1 MSFLKAEKRTFYRE
15 RITSKGLVS
24 FPILIKETDL
34 LIFADKLL
42 KDEAEN
48 SVLIYRHQLE
58 SYILKFPYFLDSLI
72 PLALDEMAPP
82 IIKEMLR
89 SALLAQVGPMASV
102 AGAIAEFVGKDLL
115 KHTKQVVVENGGDI
129 FIKIANDLTIGV
141 YAGNSPLSTT
151 LGLKITPDSTPLGV
165 CTSSGTVGHSLSFGK
180 SDSVTVIAQSTPLG
194 DAAATAIGNLVNEK
208 KDIEAGLERAKSIKG
223 IQGVLIIVG
232 DQFGAWGNVE
242 IVSI

>member
-15 RITSKGLVS
+15 QITAKDLVS

-34 LIFADKLL
+34 LIFADNLL
-42 KDEAEN
+42 KDEAKN

-58 SYILKFPYFLDSLI
+58 DYILKFPYFLDSLI
-72 PLALDEMAPP
+72 PLPLDESAPS
-82 IIKEMLR
+82 IIQEMMR
-89 SALLAQVGPMASV
+89 SAQLAQVGPMASV

-115 KHTKQVVVENGGDI
+115 KHTKQIVVENGGDI
-129 FIKIANDLTIGV
+129 FIKIAKDLTIGI
-141 YAGNSPLSTT
+141 YAGDSPLSNK
-151 LGLKITPDSTPLGV
+151 LGLKIAPDTTPLGV

-180 SDSVTVIAQSTPLG
+180 SDAVTIIAQSTSLA
-194 DAAATAIGNLVNEK
+194 DAAATSIGNLVKEK
-208 KDIEAGLERAKSIKG
+208 KDIETGLERAKSIKG
-223 IQGVLIIVG
+223 IHGALIIVG